1 MGLQIFHLL
10 CIKTTNYVQSFQ
22 SITAF
27 SRKLILLFLLVNF
40 LQFAYSQTKPDTI
53 IVKQETQIYDTVY
66 VQDTIH
72 ITDTIFEESH
82 IYKSVGISIG
92 YAVPIMQYPN
102 IEKSVAIENRALIS
116 QHFGINAGIDFKLDF
131 KNTSMSF
138 GAQYQALSNNFY
150 FEKNSLSIDTT
161 TFYIK
166 DSTLH
171 WDVDTIDFYYQEI
184 EDDTL
189 TVYVTDSS
197 QYWKTDS
204 TINYIIDSLATDSTI
219 STKNRLRQINVP
231 IIFHKPLWIAN
242 QHVLYGSAGIIG
254 AFIINENI
262 TYLQDNIL
270 INRHNQTIQFRPY
283 LLFGLIWEQYIGD
296 YFSLE
301 SHINYLFNPIPQD
314 PQYSNLNIKLLLRY
328 YF

>member
-10 CIKTTNYVQSFQ
+10 CIKTIDYVRRFQTITSF
-22 SITAF
+22 T
-27 SRKLILLFLLVNF
+27 RKLIALILLLCIYQISF
-40 LQFAYSQTKPDTI
+40 SQTNPDTLKI
-53 IVKQETQIYDTVY
+53 KQETQIYDTVY

-72 ITDTIFEESH
+72 IVDTIFEESF
-82 IYKSVGISIG
+82 IYKSFGISVG

-102 IEKSVAIENRALIS
+102 IEKSVVVENRALLSKRI
-116 QHFGINAGIDFKLDF
+116 GINAGIDFKLDF

-138 GAQYQALSNNFY
+138 GAQYQALSSDFY
-150 FEKNSLSIDTT
+150 FKKNSLSIDTT

-166 DSTLH
+166 DSTML

-204 TINYIIDSLATDSTI
+204 TINYIIDSLVTDSTI
-219 STKNRLRQINVP
+219 STNNRLRQINFP

-262 TYLQDNIL
+262 TYLKDNTL

-301 SHINYLFNPIPQD
+301 SHINYLFNPFPQH
-314 PQYSNLNIKLLLRY
+314 PQFSNLNIKLLLRY